1 MESKVKLS
9 LFNLLQS
16 YVPQFTIDDID
27 DIVLGY
33 VVGILEDI
41 VEENSMEAFDA
52 ETFKEMLTAYLPE
65 SEEIPIKVITSWMFD
80 LSEEV
85 RTGKKKEKNTD
96 FDIKMIINNTTNM
109 ANAVNKKKTRSISET
124 SEDYFTKKRNGRLS
138 ETSDGG
144 SEDNN
149 LEDDLVLDVYDA
161 SLETLVEMFPSSCQV
176 EALHCLTTMGGDL
189 ERAAQ
194 LMINRM
200 EMGQEIKPNHSQ
212 MLAKLT
218 KKVALDDKEVKKK
231 IMGNYGFV
239 DKEEDGRYHRP
250 TLRKG
255 IKDDKKLTRYRDGK
269 IVSTKGERFS
279 QVTKEE
285 SEEMKKSYKF

>member
-52 ETFKEMLTAYLPE
+52 DTFKEMLTAYLPE
-65 SEEIPIKVITSWMFD
+65 SEEIPIKCITSWMFD

-96 FDIKMIINNTTNM
+96 FDIKMIINNTTIE
-109 ANAVNKKKTRSISET
+109 ANNKKKTRSISET
-124 SEDYFTKKRNGRLS
+124 SEDFFTKKRNGRLS

-149 LEDDLVLDVYDA
+149 LEEDLVLDA
-161 SLETLVEMFPSSCQV
+161 GLETLLEMFPSSCQV

-200 EMGQEIKPNHSQ
+200 EMGQDIKPNHSQ

-218 KKVALDDKEVKKK
+218 KKIALDDKDVKKK
-231 IMGNYGFV
+231 IMGTYGFV